1 MSCLFCGH
9 GLGPTA
15 LVTGD
20 SDFCSPVHRRQFHDR
35 LRRVLEQLADPPA
48 ACFSTGPFIGGRVQ
62 ELDAIDHPYGAPH
75 ATWMG
80 PCPRLPGLTLAIER
94 MEKSGRADAPPAADR
109 TAATSEAARLRS
121 ELVAIVRNRASSETV
136 PVRML
141 RAGAV

>member
-62 ELDAIDHPYGAPH
+62 ELDAIDHSYDAPH

-80 PCPRLPGLTLAIER
+80 PSPRLPGLTLAI
-94 MEKSGRADAPPAADR
+94 
-109 TAATSEAARLRS
+109 ATSEAARLRS
-121 ELVAIVRNRASSETV
+121 ELLAIVRNRASSETV